1 VDRPSERALWTAVI
15 ETLRSGVLPYVGD
28 PFAAL
33 QTRRLIG
40 LAAYARDRADDP
52 SAHRAAAIR
61 ALIGDDDVTAVLLD
75 GSDPRGERL
84 RAVLSEHLDA
94 DIADEAVLLEHF
106 RPVVN
111 LASSGPGHEGTG
123 SGRPGG
129 AHDEAE
135 PQ

>member
-1 VDRPSERALWTAVI
+1 MDRPSERALWTAVI
-15 ETLRSGVLPYVGD
+15 ETLRSGVLPYVDD

-52 SAHRAAAIR
+52 TAHRAAAIR

-75 GSDPRGERL
+75 ASDPRGDRL

-106 RPVVN
+106 RPAVD
-111 LASSGPGHEGTG
+111 LAPSGPDPDGTR
-123 SGRPGG
+123 SAR
-129 AHDEAE
+129 
-135 PQ
+135 